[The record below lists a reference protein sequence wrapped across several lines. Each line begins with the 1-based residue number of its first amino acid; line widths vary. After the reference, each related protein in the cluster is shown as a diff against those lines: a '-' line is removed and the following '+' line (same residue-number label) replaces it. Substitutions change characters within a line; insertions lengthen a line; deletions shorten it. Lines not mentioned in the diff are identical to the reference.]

1 MMQQERPISYH
12 TVTLGEMT
20 REGDTLAEISEEN
33 ETGEQ
38 AVRTLHVPAGLP
50 GEQVTIAVEAPLLP
64 PQGKRHRRRWKPR
77 LPRVEITEMH
87 QASPLRTAAPCPVF
101 GTCGGCQL
109 QHMQYAAQ
117 LEWKRSIVRQL
128 LRDTGG
134 FDDPPLLE
142 TVPCD
147 DPWHYRNHMRFS
159 VNRGGQLGLTARG
172 THRVLPLTSCPIAH
186 EQINRVM
193 SMLSQVSNTRP
204 QVLIRCGAASG
215 HVLMQPYPAPEI
227 VEQLSSA
234 GLAIYSETM
243 EEVLA
248 GETFRIRPSS
258 FFQTNTAQAEKMAR
272 MVLEGLLKEAADI
285 DRPTLDR
292 ATEDRVTES
301 SATDCGTTENMARAV
316 ECRFIEHVLAPT
328 FRGVYAD
335 AYCGVGTFALLL
347 AKHVGKVIAIEESA
361 SAIKD
366 ARWNLRNSSN
376 VELLQGK
383 TEDLLP
389 GVAAQL
395 DGLVLDPPRAGCQ
408 QAVLDALVQQPVA
421 RLVYV
426 SCDPETL
433 ARDLNTLCHLHPTYR
448 LCSVQPLDMFPQTVH
463 IECVA
468 VLERITS

>member
-12 TVTLGEMT
+12 KVTLGEMT

-50 GEQVTIAVEAPLLP
+50 GEQVTIAVEAPPLP

-77 LPRVEITEMH
+77 LPRVEIIEMH
-87 QASPLRTAAPCPVF
+87 QASPLRTAVPCPVF
-101 GTCGGCQL
+101 GMCGGCQL

-117 LEWKRSIVRQL
+117 LEWKWSIVRQL

-134 FDDPPLLE
+134 FDNPPLLE

-186 EQINRVM
+186 EQINRVIGA
-193 SMLSQVSNTRP
+193 LSQVSNTRP

-227 VEQLSSA
+227 VEQLTGA
-234 GLAIYSETM
+234 GLAIHSETI

-272 MVLEGLLKEAADI
+272 MVLEGLLKEAVAN
-285 DRPTLDR
+285 DRPTAGRATESNATDDR
-292 ATEDRVTES
+292 ATDDR
-301 SATDCGTTENMARAV
+301 ARAS
-316 ECRFIEHVLAPT
+316 LAPT

-366 ARWNLRNSSN
+366 ARWNLRNTSN

-408 QAVLDALVQQPVA
+408 QAVLNALVQQPVA

-433 ARDLNTLCHLHPTYR
+433 ARDLKVLCHLYPTYH

-463 IECVA
+463 IECIA
-468 VLERITS
+468 VLEQITS

>member
-12 TVTLGEMT
+12 NVTLGEMT
-20 REGDTLAEISEEN
+20 REGDTLAEISKLN
-33 ETGEQ
+33 EVGEQ
-38 AVRTLHVPAGLP
+38 VVLTLHVPAGLP
-50 GEQVTIAVEAPLLP
+50 GEQVTIAVEEVPA
-64 PQGKRHRRRWKPR
+64 PQGRRHRRHRKPR
-77 LPRVEITEMH
+77 PPRVKITEIH
-87 QASPLRTAAPCPVF
+87 QASPLRAAAPCPVF

-109 QHMQYAAQ
+109 QHMQYTAQ
-117 LEWKRSIVRQL
+117 LRWKWSVVRQL
-128 LRDTGG
+128 LRDIGG

-159 VNRGGQLGLTARG
+159 VNRDGQPGLTARG
-172 THRVLPLTSCPIAH
+172 THRVLPLTCCPIAH
-186 EQINRVM
+186 QQINRVLGV
-193 SMLSQVSNTRP
+193 LSQVSNARP
-204 QVLIRCGAASG
+204 QVLVRCSAASG
-215 HVLMQPYPAPEI
+215 QVLMQPYPAPEI
-227 VEQLSSA
+227 AGQLAVA
-234 GLAIYSETM
+234 GLDVHSETI

-258 FFQTNTAQAEKMAR
+258 FFQTNITQAEKMAR
-272 MVLEGLLKEAADI
+272 MVLEGLLKETVDRLPGGRALAD
-285 DRPTLDR
+285 R
-292 ATEDRVTES
+292 
-301 SATDCGTTENMARAV
+301 ARAV
-316 ECRFIEHVLAPT
+316 ECRFIEHVLTPT
-328 FRGVYAD
+328 FRGTYAD

-347 AKHVGKVIAIEESA
+347 ARHVGKVIAIEASA

-366 ARWNLRNSSN
+366 ARWNLRNIGN

-389 GVAAQL
+389 GIAAQL

-408 QAVLDALVQQPVA
+408 QKVLDALVQHPVA

-433 ARDLNTLCHLHPTYR
+433 ARDLNVLCHLHPIYR

-463 IECVA
+463 IECIA
-468 VLERITS
+468 TLEQSAL